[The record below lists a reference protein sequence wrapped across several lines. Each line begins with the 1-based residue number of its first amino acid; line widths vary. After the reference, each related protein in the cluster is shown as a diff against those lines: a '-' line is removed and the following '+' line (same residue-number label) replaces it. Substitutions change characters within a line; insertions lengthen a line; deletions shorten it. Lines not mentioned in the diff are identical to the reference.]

1 MPACA
6 SPCCLCRSRRQMP
19 RASVRSTACIH

>member
-6 SPCCLCRSRRQMP
+6 PPCCHCRSMRQMP